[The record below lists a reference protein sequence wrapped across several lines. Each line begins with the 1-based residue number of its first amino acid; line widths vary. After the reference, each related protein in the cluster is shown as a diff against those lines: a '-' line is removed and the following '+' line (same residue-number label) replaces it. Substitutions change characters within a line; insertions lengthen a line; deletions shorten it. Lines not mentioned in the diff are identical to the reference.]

1 LVVID
6 APYKNF
12 RARIFHFVTDLH
24 ADETFQKGCSPL
36 KRPEIPL
43 SGAILVQKTQS
54 GTKILSGRTEKVKKN
69 EKSRVQYVSESLQS
83 PPLAH
88 T

>member
-24 ADETFQKGCSPL
+24 ADETFQKVGSPL
-36 KRPEIPL
+36 KRPESTL
-43 SGAILVQKTQS
+43 SGAILLQRLNPDQKS
-54 GTKILSGRTEKVKKN
+54 CPAGLKK
-69 EKSRVQYVSESLQS
+69 
-83 PPLAH
+83 
-88 T
+88 